1 MPMELKP
8 RPHALLLPLPAQGH
22 VTPFAQLAQVL
33 LDRNFTVT
41 FINTDFVQEKLRIN
55 CDCRIRFLSFP
66 DGLPPEHGRVT
77 KLVELYNALDKNAPA
92 HIERIIT
99 LLQQQKTPPTLM
111 IADTVFSFAQRIA
124 DKFHIPRVSF
134 RPCSAAGFL
143 AFFNAPLLLDLGY
156 LPLPE
161 EKDLQ
166 EEALEKQIKGIPS
179 LESLRVRDL
188 PTVMKSTDA
197 SEILWQFNLRG
208 LDSTEGAVIA
218 LLNTWDDLDAPVL
231 SELNSNGSGRVTA
244 IGPLLLMTPQSP
256 LKSSLWTEESSCLQW
271 LDTQKPGSV
280 LFVSFGSI
288 TVLTQDE
295 LLEFAWGLEASNHPF
310 LWVIRPDLLEG
321 SSAIFPKEFVEKT
334 RGRAHFASWVD
345 QKRVLD
351 HESVGGFLTHSGW
364 NSVLESICAGV
375 AMICWS
381 FFAEQPTN
389 RRFVSKVWNVGFE
402 MDEIVERERVASVVK
417 KLMDSASE
425 EGMRVKR
432 NAMKMKQSA
441 VDAVLS
447 GGSSRRN
454 LQRFLDI
461 VNVA

>member
-1 MPMELKP
+1 M
-8 RPHALLLPLPAQGH
+8 
-22 VTPFAQLAQVL
+22 
-33 LDRNFTVT
+33 
-41 FINTDFVQEKLRIN
+41 
-55 CDCRIRFLSFP
+55 
-66 DGLPPEHGRVT
+66 
-77 KLVELYNALDKNAPA
+77 
-92 HIERIIT
+92 
-99 LLQQQKTPPTLM
+99 
-111 IADTVFSFAQRIA
+111 
-124 DKFHIPRVSF
+124 
-134 RPCSAAGFL
+134 
-143 AFFNAPLLLDLGY
+143 
-156 LPLPE
+156 
-161 EKDLQ
+161 
-166 EEALEKQIKGIPS
+166 
-179 LESLRVRDL
+179 ESLRVKDL
-188 PTVMKSTDA
+188 PSFV
-197 SEILWQFNLRG
+197 
-208 LDSTEGAVIA
+208 LDSSDPLFGIFLDAIPKTHDATLMLI
-218 LLNTWDDLDAPVL
+218 NTWEDLEKPVIDH
-231 SELNSNGSGRVTA
+231 LNSSFSGKVTA
-244 IGPLLLMTPQSP
+244 IGPVLLMAPQSP
-256 LKSSLWTEESSCLQW
+256 LNSSLWMEESGCVQW
-271 LDTQKPGSV
+271 LDTQRPGSV